1 MDTMRKSTIA
11 LALFLVSIPVI
22 RAQDLSKYRTFSLG
36 ASLTTIAQQVNGKP
50 EDASV
55 IHQSPAV
62 IQDLI
67 WWPIEAMQTTG
78 APDAVQQIRFSFC
91 NRELYSIAATYEGSA
106 TRGMT
111 DDDMVKAVSAT
122 YGTATRPPNEASVT
136 PSVSYGPAD
145 VRVALWENA
154 QYSVTLS
161 RSPISD
167 SFHLTLSSKQLK
179 GEADAAIAVAVR
191 QETADAA
198 GEDITRQKKNAADLE
213 SERQA
218 NLKVFRP

>member
-1 MDTMRKSTIA
+1 
-11 LALFLVSIPVI
+11 
-22 RAQDLSKYRTFSLG
+22 
-36 ASLTTIAQQVNGKP
+36 
-50 EDASV
+50 
-55 IHQSPAV
+55 
-62 IQDLI
+62 
-67 WWPIEAMQTTG
+67 
-78 APDAVQQIRFSFC
+78 
-91 NRELYSIAATYEGSA
+91 
-106 TRGMT
+106 MT